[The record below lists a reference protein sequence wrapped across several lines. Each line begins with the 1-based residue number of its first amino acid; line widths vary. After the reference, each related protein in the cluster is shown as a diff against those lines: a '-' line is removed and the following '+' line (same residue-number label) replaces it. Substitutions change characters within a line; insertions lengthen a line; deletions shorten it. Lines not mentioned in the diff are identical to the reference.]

1 MPASRDSIV
10 EIEIREAV
18 AWLRLNRPDAL
29 NALNHELTGAI
40 EQALEDIAARDDV
53 TVLVVS
59 GRGRAFCAGN
69 DIAEMADITPG
80 RAEALASRQA
90 ALMERFSRLP
100 QVTLAAVDG
109 YALGGGLMLAVAQDL
124 RIASDRARF
133 GLPEVTLGFNPA
145 YGIARLLD
153 IVGGGH
159 GRDLLLTGRTI
170 HASEA
175 LRLGLVNR
183 VVAAATLES
192 SATAWATEIAR
203 APRAGLTATKEIV
216 AVLRRAGASDEPRVY
231 GATLR
236 TSPEARARIAEF
248 VARRRSRATPRE
260 E

>member
-1 MPASRDSIV
+1 MIEL
-10 EIEIREAV
+10 EIGNGI
-18 AWLRLNRPDAL
+18 AWLRLNRPQAL
-29 NALNHELTGAI
+29 NALNRELTSAI
-40 EQALEDIAARDDV
+40 EAALDDVGTRDDV

-69 DIAEMADITPG
+69 DIAEMGSITP
-80 RAEALASRQA
+80 AEAEVLASRQA
-90 ALMERFSRLP
+90 VLMDRFSRLP
-100 QVTLAAVDG
+100 QVTIAAIDG

-124 RIASDRARF
+124 RIASDRSRL

-153 IVGGGH
+153 VVGGGV

-175 LRLGLVNR
+175 LKLGLVNR
-183 VVAAATLES
+183 VVAAPTLES
-192 SATAWATEIAR
+192 SAAAWAAEIAR
-203 APRAGLTATKEIV
+203 SPRAGLAATKEIV
-216 AVLRRAGASDEPRVY
+216 RALRTGAPGHEPRAY

-248 VARRRSRATPRE
+248 VTRRGRRPQG
-260 E
+260 

>member
-1 MPASRDSIV
+1 VIELQV
-10 EIEIREAV
+10 EGAV
-18 AWLRLNRPDAL
+18 AWLRLNRPQAL
-29 NALNHELTGAI
+29 NALNRELTAAI
-40 EQALEDIAARDDV
+40 EGALEEIAAREDL

-69 DIAEMADITPG
+69 DIAEMGSVTPAE
-80 RAEALASRQA
+80 AEALATRHA
-90 ALMERFSRLP
+90 ALMDRFSRLP
-100 QVTLAAVDG
+100 QVTLAAIDG

-124 RIASDRARF
+124 RIASDRSRL

-153 IVGGGH
+153 IAGGGH

-183 VVAAATLES
+183 VVAAPTLES
-192 SATAWATEIAR
+192 SAAAWAAEIAR
-203 APRAGLTATKEIV
+203 SPRAGLSATKNIIR
-216 AVLRRAGASDEPRVY
+216 ALRTGSPGDEPQAY

-248 VARRRSRATPRE
+248 VARRQRRPNPE
-260 E
+260 

>member
-1 MPASRDSIV
+1 VSASLVVDG
-10 EIEIREAV
+10 AV
-18 AWLRLNRPDAL
+18 ARLTLERPETL
-29 NALNHELTGAI
+29 NALDRVTADG
-40 EQALEDIAARDDV
+40 LEHGLEGLERARNV
-53 TVLVVS
+53 SVVIVS

-69 DIAEMADITPG
+69 DIGEMADITPAE
-80 RAEALASRQA
+80 AEALASRQA

-159 GRDLLLTGRTI
+159 GRDLLLTGRTV
-170 HASEA
+170 HATEA

-192 SATAWATEIAR
+192 SAATWATEIAR
-203 APRAGLTATKEIV
+203 SPRAGLSATKAIV
-216 AVLRRAGASDEPRVY
+216 AALRRGAAGEEPRAY

-248 VARRRSRATPRE
+248 VARRRAPRAPGE
-260 E
+260 K

>member
-1 MPASRDSIV
+1 VS
-10 EIEIREAV
+10 ELETHEGV
-18 AWLRLNRPDAL
+18 AWLRLNRPRAL
-29 NALNHELTGAI
+29 NALNRELTAAL
-40 EQALEDIAARDDV
+40 EQAVEQIALRDDV

-69 DIAEMADITPG
+69 DIGEMAAITPAQ
-80 RAEALASRQA
+80 AEALASRQA

-109 YALGGGLMLAVAQDL
+109 YALGGGLMLAAAQDL
-124 RIASDRARF
+124 RIASARARF

-153 IVGGGH
+153 VVGGGH

-183 VVAAATLES
+183 VVAAPTLES
-192 SATAWATEIAR
+192 SAAALAAEIAR
-203 APRAGLTATKEIV
+203 SPRAGLSATKAIV
-216 AVLRRAGASDEPRVY
+216 AALRRGGPGDEARAY

-248 VARRRSRATPRE
+248 VARRRTRSAPAE

>member
-1 MPASRDSIV
+1 VIELQV
-10 EIEIREAV
+10 EGAV
-18 AWLRLNRPDAL
+18 AWLRLNRPQAL
-29 NALNHELTGAI
+29 NALNRELTAAI
-40 EQALEDIAARDDV
+40 EGALEEIAAREDL

-69 DIAEMADITPG
+69 DIAEMGSVTPAE
-80 RAEALASRQA
+80 AEALATRHA
-90 ALMERFSRLP
+90 ALMDRFSRLP
-100 QVTLAAVDG
+100 QVTLAAIDG

-124 RIASDRARF
+124 RIASDRSRL

-153 IVGGGH
+153 IAGGGH

-183 VVAAATLES
+183 VVAAPTLES
-192 SATAWATEIAR
+192 SAAAWAAEIAR
-203 APRAGLTATKEIV
+203 SPRAGLSATKNIIRE
-216 AVLRRAGASDEPRVY
+216 LRTGSPGDEPQAY

-248 VARRRSRATPRE
+248 VARRQRRPNPE
-260 E
+260 

>member
-1 MPASRDSIV
+1 MTDDLVLLEEA
-10 EIEIREAV
+10 REGV
-18 AWLRLNRPDAL
+18 ARLTLNRPDAL
-29 NALNHELTGAI
+29 NALNRPVAEAL
-40 EQALEDIAARDDV
+40 EQALGRVAELEDAR
-53 TVLVVS
+53 VLLVA

-69 DIAEMADITPG
+69 DIGEMADITPAE
-80 RAEALASRQA
+80 AEALASRQA

-216 AVLRRAGASDEPRVY
+216 AVLRRAGASDEPRAY

>member
-1 MPASRDSIV
+1 VI
-10 EIEIREAV
+10 ELEIRDAV
-18 AWLRLNRPDAL
+18 AWLRLDRPDTL
-29 NALNHELTGAI
+29 NALNHELTAAI
-40 EQALEDIAARDDV
+40 EGAVEQVALREDV

-69 DIAEMADITPG
+69 DIAEMADITAD

-90 ALMERFSRLP
+90 ALMDRFSRLP

-109 YALGGGLMLAVAQDL
+109 WALGGGLMLAVAQDL

-153 IVGGGH
+153 VVGGGH
-159 GRDLLLTGRTI
+159 GRDLLLTGRTL
-170 HASEA
+170 HATEA

-192 SATAWATEIAR
+192 SAAAWAAEIAR
-203 APRAGLTATKEIV
+203 SPRAGLSATKAII
-216 AVLRRAGASDEPRVY
+216 AALRRGGAGDEPRAY

-248 VARRRSRATPRE
+248 VARRRPRRASDET
-260 E
+260 

>member
-1 MPASRDSIV
+1 M
-10 EIEIREAV
+10 IELDVHDDI
-18 AWLRLNRPDAL
+18 AWLRLNRPEAL
-29 NALNHELTGAI
+29 NALNRELTSAI
-40 EQALEDIAARDDV
+40 ERALDDVAGRDDV
-53 TVLVVS
+53 RVLVVS

-69 DIAEMADITPG
+69 DIAEMTDIAPAE
-80 RAEALASRQA
+80 AEALASRQT
-90 ALMERFSRLP
+90 ALMERFSQLP

-124 RIASDRARF
+124 RIASNRARF

-159 GRDLLLTGRTI
+159 GRDLLLTGRTV
-170 HASEA
+170 HATEA

-192 SATAWATEIAR
+192 SAATWAAEIAR
-203 APRAGLTATKEIV
+203 APRAGLSATKAIV
-216 AVLRRAGASDEPRVY
+216 AALRRGGAGEEPRAY

-236 TSPEARARIAEF
+236 TSPEARARIAAF
-248 VARRRSRATPRE
+248 VARRRTRTARGET
-260 E
+260 